1 MASKRNENRQSTV
14 KGIIA
19 NPITQTFEQFEI
31 KTPYTRST
39 VKAVEFA
46 REQLE
51 INDPQIMVSVTEV
64 IPDELKKV
72 IYDAQLV
79 FDNMTTDYFEEE
91 LANDSCD
98 ENETVIPY
106 VMHIYE
112 AQVWM
117 YDEKNKDYTTEPFV
131 DQSPLKM
138 TKVDARAF
146 IKMMAES
153 HYDKTVIGIHD
164 AERTEIK
171 RFAIVPNDK
180 LHLCEKPQS

>member
-1 MASKRNENRQSTV
+1 MTSKRNENRQSTV

-64 IPDELKKV
+64 VPDEIKRIV
-72 IYDAQLV
+72 YDAQLV
-79 FDNMTTDYFEEE
+79 FKNMLDDCEDVESAKD
-91 LANDSCD
+91 LVNAG
-98 ENETVIPY
+98 ETVIPY
-106 VMHIYE
+106 TMHVYQG
-112 AQVWM
+112 QVWM
-117 YDEKNKDYTTEPFV
+117 YDEDTKEYQTNAII
-131 DQSPLKM
+131 DQSPLKF

-146 IKMMAES
+146 IKMSAEAY
-153 HYDKTVIGIHD
+153 YDLKVIGIHD
-164 AERTEIK
+164 EERTEIK
-171 RFAIVPNDK
+171 RYAIVSNDK

>member
-51 INDPQIMVSVTEV
+51 ITDPQIMVSVTEV
-64 IPDELKKV
+64 VPDELKKV
-72 IYDAQLV
+72 VYDAQLV
-79 FDNMTTDYFEEE
+79 VDNMAIDYEDAE
-91 LANDSCD
+91 LANDACTD
-98 ENETVIPY
+98 DETVIPY
-106 VMHIYE
+106 TMHIYQG
-112 AQVWM
+112 QVWM
-117 YDEKNKDYTTEPFV
+117 YDEETKNYHTNAII
-131 DQSPLKM
+131 DQSPLKF

-146 IKMMAES
+146 IKMSAET
-153 HYDKTVIGIHD
+153 YYGLKVIGIHD
-164 AERTEIK
+164 EERTEIK
-171 RFAIVPNDK
+171 RYAIVPNDK
-180 LHLCEKPQS
+180 LQMCEKPQS